1 MRLPKKGFLMAY
13 VSSDG
18 SEFGMGFLK
27 REILMDYV
35 IRSCNPPKVKI
46 EGG

>member
-1 MRLPKKGFLMAY
+1 MGLPKKGFLMAY

-27 REILMDYV
+27 KEILMNYV
-35 IRSCNPPKVKI
+35 IRSYDPPKVKI
-46 EGG
+46 AGG